1 MKKIRRLKGTAPFPS
16 TPTQAP
22 GEQAREDTI
31 AKSFP
36 KNSVF
41 MSVSGKEASGL

>member
-16 TPTQAP
+16 TPIP
-22 GEQAREDTI
+22 GEQAREDTT

-41 MSVSGKEASGL
+41 MGVSGKEASGL